1 MTPSTPSP
9 LLAFEN
15 VAFRYPDG
23 NVGLDGCSLAITQGS
38 RNALIGA
45 NGAGKT
51 TLFQHANGLLR
62 PQSGAIRY
70 AGHPLDYSRDGL
82 RRLRSAVGLVFQNPD
97 DQLFSPTVF
106 EDVAFGP
113 LHLGLPEAEVRR
125 RAERALAQV
134 GLAGFEDRLPHH
146 LSLGQKKRV
155 AIATVL
161 SMEPE
166 ILVLD
171 EPTAGLDPR
180 GRRLLIDLLRDL
192 PWTMLV
198 STHDI
203 RLVSELFPR
212 TIVMDEGLVVAD
224 GPTAVLLAD
233 VPFLEAH
240 GLESPFGT

>member
-1 MTPSTPSP
+1 
-9 LLAFEN
+9 
-15 VAFRYPDG
+15 
-23 NVGLDGCSLAITQGS
+23 
-38 RNALIGA
+38 
-45 NGAGKT
+45 
-51 TLFQHANGLLR
+51 
-62 PQSGAIRY
+62 
-70 AGHPLDYSRDGL
+70 
-82 RRLRSAVGLVFQNPD
+82 
-97 DQLFSPTVF
+97 
-106 EDVAFGP
+106 
-113 LHLGLPEAEVRR
+113 
-125 RAERALAQV
+125 
-134 GLAGFEDRLPHH
+134 
-146 LSLGQKKRV
+146 
-155 AIATVL
+155 
-161 SMEPE
+161 MEPE